1 MSLIDRL
8 RLAASSSD
16 SIDGDPSDD
25 HDTPPTQTPFGGG
38 PTPGPEA
45 PSNYPPGYSQQPPPY
60 GQFPYQAGPVP
71 TNGLAVASLVLGI
84 LWIWWIGSILALLL
98 GYAARRQIIASNGAE
113 GGDGL
118 ALAGIVLGWIGA
130 ATLTMLTLAWLGA

>member
-8 RLAASSSD
+8 RLAASSTD
-16 SIDGDPSDD
+16 SIDGDSSDD
-25 HDTPPTQTPFGGG
+25 QDTPATQTPFGGG
-38 PTPGPEA
+38 PAQGPAA
-45 PSNYPPGYSQQPPPY
+45 PASYPPDYSQQPPPY
-60 GQFPYQAGPVP
+60 GQFSYPAPVP

-84 LWIWWIGSILALLL
+84 LWLWWIGSILALLL
-98 GYAARRQIIASNGAE
+98 GYAARRQIFASNGAE

-130 ATLTMLTLAWLGA
+130 ATLTMLALAWMGA